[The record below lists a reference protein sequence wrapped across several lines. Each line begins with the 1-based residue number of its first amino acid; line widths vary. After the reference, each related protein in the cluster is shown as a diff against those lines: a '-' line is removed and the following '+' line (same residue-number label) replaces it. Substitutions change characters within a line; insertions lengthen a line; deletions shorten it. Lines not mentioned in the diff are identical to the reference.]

1 MDNHKGS
8 KGPFSSVT
16 SPLPQPEV
24 DAQVR
29 MKEQGNTSPQL
40 TNYKASAA
48 QELLEELPLYLV
60 LMISASVG
68 LLFQLQQRT
77 ALLSDPNKLQDSLT
91 HREILKTSH
100 HYWELFLPE
109 LKHQNR
115 SNMTDVICTT

>member
-1 MDNHKGS
+1 
-8 KGPFSSVT
+8 
-16 SPLPQPEV
+16 
-24 DAQVR
+24 

-91 HREILKTSH
+91 HREILKTSR
-100 HYWELFLPE
+100 HY
-109 LKHQNR
+109 
-115 SNMTDVICTT
+115 